1 MSESVVIAIITGV
14 LAVLG
19 SYVGNVSISRKK
31 AREDAIREAKKEQS
45 LTDRLDRLE
54 KKVEEHNYWGKKFG
68 DVSESIKGIQKD
80 IEWLK
85 KSGNQ

>member
-1 MSESVVIAIITGV
+1 MSESVLIAIITGV

-31 AREDAIREAKKEQS
+31 AREDAIREAKKEQN

-68 DVSESIKGIQKD
+68 DVSESIKVIQKD

-85 KSGNQ
+85 KSNE

>member
-1 MSESVVIAIITGV
+1 MSESVIIAIITGI